1 MADEGLRIVNT
12 VDNSQMERELK
23 KSRETIMS
31 VAEAAEEAGARIDA
45 AFQKLSQPKAA
56 VDYKEIVESAKRAV
70 EEIRKV
76 FDEDIDLSNPS
87 QELQKFDEQVV
98 GLCEHLDNYFE
109 SLKAK
114 LTDLLGVMGSGQS
127 MTNNIPT
134 NENNI
139 SQIESIKRQNEE
151 LEEQIRKQTE
161 ELARQQAQWKQ
172 LAEAVRTNNVA
183 AVQKLSQETD
193 EATKRIKLDALKG
206 SLKMLGG
213 EMDDFAE
220 KMANADAEVES
231 LRDELAMLR
240 EQGAGEDNIAE
251 TEELYQSAVDKLEEL
266 KTEYNAMSEQQ
277 QQYIDQ
283 LREADDHHVRMRT
296 QIMDAREQLIQM
308 IQAGQT
314 GTPQFQQLAKQAGSM
329 RKEMALANAYM
340 QYFGTP
346 NSHLAALKQGLQ
358 GVAGA
363 ASLVTGVMGIFNDKS
378 EKMQEIQT
386 KVQSILG
393 IIIGLETTYATV
405 KKTSNVMIAIQEL
418 QVWALSKAKKAEAA
432 STTMATIA
440 QAAYNAVAKANPY
453 VLLATAIIS
462 VVGALA
468 LLIKGNRDAAKEEE
482 KRQKQLEETREKE
495 EELRRER
502 EQHANLIGGK
512 YASTHSNLMATYK
525 KLQLE
530 YENLKTTHEKNE
542 WIKDNVKEFEKLGVS
557 VKTVH
562 EAESV
567 LIDDTDVMVQAFQYR
582 AQAAAAA
589 AEAMEAYTEAARLE
603 FEKQDHMKQV
613 GSQWHENDIY
623 HGDVSRYGLQEG
635 RDFQWSD
642 KGGAQLTAAGA
653 ERANREAARLSAEFM
668 QFDERIAELNRQG
681 ERWTQKQVE
690 AEQKIQEILKKAEIL
705 SANNG
710 NGNNGNGNPND
721 PNQIIRAQMLANQ
734 KAERERRNNLLLEEQ
749 ATIDIMADGAEKE
762 LAQMRLNHKKKMAQ
776 IDDEQQEILNAKRD
790 IAAASS
796 TNYYTSGAYKNETL
810 SDLEMLGVDSK
821 RISENEDY
829 ARSVLSYFKKVS
841 SSSTSAYE
849 KMEALKSSY
858 ESVIAD
864 IDEQMNQL
872 GSKEVL
878 TPNDKAQIESLRQLR
893 ANVDAEYLNSQGSI
907 YEALLAKYQDFNTRR
922 LELERKYNEDVAVI
936 QSQHPTDDEGI
947 ARQKAALEERTR
959 QYRNELNAL
968 NDEEYKSMQK
978 SSSLFVDLFSNA
990 ADMSNKKI
998 REVIANVQLLLTYLK
1013 SAKDADG
1020 DVSIKNSKGVTT
1032 KTITKQQ
1039 ILDLGFSE
1047 ESLNVLAQSPDKI
1060 KAIQDALEKLQEQGR
1075 KNNPFKSLA
1084 EDISALFKKKD
1095 KDGETKKSL
1104 NNLAK
1109 DAAACAD
1116 EIGGIAGK
1124 LSDMFDSIG
1133 NQDLAEAFGAV
1144 EDVMSSVSNIAQ
1156 GFAQGGLVGGIM
1168 AGVGEAINWVSKA
1181 LQANKRHKEALKK
1194 IMQEITA
1201 QQREYNLL
1209 LIQQN
1214 LEYEK
1219 AATIFGT
1226 MDWAKAING
1235 VKVMKDAFAALNKEI
1250 FGKGGYFQLSGFDDN
1265 FMPTYEWIEDAYKGL
1280 RDIEIKTGHKKT
1292 GLFGWGK
1299 GKDIYSSVLD
1309 VYPELIKANGE
1320 FDKELAQTIID
1331 TRQMSDEDKAA
1342 FQAMIDYANAAEE
1355 AWQQV
1360 HDYFTG
1366 IFGEFGSTLSNCLV
1380 DAFINGKSAAKDFTD
1395 SVGDML
1401 ENLAKQ
1407 MVYSMV
1413 FQDIIE
1419 KAQKEMEDV
1428 TTDGSL
1434 SDEERFARYSKII
1447 GNLTT
1452 GVLDRQ
1458 DEANA
1463 LYEQFKNEAK
1473 KNGLDI
1479 FNEDV
1484 AQQASSKGF
1493 NAMSQETGDELNG
1506 RFTAIQIGVYD
1517 IREMAGKTSEIVAR
1531 MEQGQN
1537 GITTR
1542 IDAIQTAI
1550 ATSNVHLTAISK
1562 NTKKMVEFGEILEEI
1577 RDNTKNL

>member
-240 EQGAGEDNIAE
+240 EQGAGEDKIAE

-283 LREADDHHVRMRT
+283 LKEADDHHVRMRT

-705 SANNG
+705 SANNS

-821 RISENEDY
+821 RISENED
-829 ARSVLSYFKKVS
+829 
-841 SSSTSAYE
+841 
-849 KMEALKSSY
+849 
-858 ESVIAD
+858 
-864 IDEQMNQL
+864 
-872 GSKEVL
+872 
-878 TPNDKAQIESLRQLR
+878 
-893 ANVDAEYLNSQGSI
+893 
-907 YEALLAKYQDFNTRR
+907 
-922 LELERKYNEDVAVI
+922 
-936 QSQHPTDDEGI
+936 
-947 ARQKAALEERTR
+947 
-959 QYRNELNAL
+959 
-968 NDEEYKSMQK
+968 
-978 SSSLFVDLFSNA
+978 
-990 ADMSNKKI
+990 
-998 REVIANVQLLLTYLK
+998 
-1013 SAKDADG
+1013 
-1020 DVSIKNSKGVTT
+1020 
-1032 KTITKQQ
+1032 
-1039 ILDLGFSE
+1039 
-1047 ESLNVLAQSPDKI
+1047 
-1060 KAIQDALEKLQEQGR
+1060 
-1075 KNNPFKSLA
+1075 
-1084 EDISALFKKKD
+1084 
-1095 KDGETKKSL
+1095 
-1104 NNLAK
+1104 
-1109 DAAACAD
+1109 
-1116 EIGGIAGK
+1116 
-1124 LSDMFDSIG
+1124 
-1133 NQDLAEAFGAV
+1133 
-1144 EDVMSSVSNIAQ
+1144 
-1156 GFAQGGLVGGIM
+1156 
-1168 AGVGEAINWVSKA
+1168 
-1181 LQANKRHKEALKK
+1181 
-1194 IMQEITA
+1194 
-1201 QQREYNLL
+1201 
-1209 LIQQN
+1209 
-1214 LEYEK
+1214 
-1219 AATIFGT
+1219 
-1226 MDWAKAING
+1226 
-1235 VKVMKDAFAALNKEI
+1235 
-1250 FGKGGYFQLSGFDDN
+1250 
-1265 FMPTYEWIEDAYKGL
+1265 
-1280 RDIEIKTGHKKT
+1280 
-1292 GLFGWGK
+1292 
-1299 GKDIYSSVLD
+1299 
-1309 VYPELIKANGE
+1309 
-1320 FDKELAQTIID
+1320 
-1331 TRQMSDEDKAA
+1331 
-1342 FQAMIDYANAAEE
+1342 
-1355 AWQQV
+1355 
-1360 HDYFTG
+1360 
-1366 IFGEFGSTLSNCLV
+1366 
-1380 DAFINGKSAAKDFTD
+1380 
-1395 SVGDML
+1395 
-1401 ENLAKQ
+1401 
-1407 MVYSMV
+1407 
-1413 FQDIIE
+1413 
-1419 KAQKEMEDV
+1419 
-1428 TTDGSL
+1428 
-1434 SDEERFARYSKII
+1434 
-1447 GNLTT
+1447 
-1452 GVLDRQ
+1452 
-1458 DEANA
+1458 
-1463 LYEQFKNEAK
+1463 
-1473 KNGLDI
+1473 
-1479 FNEDV
+1479 
-1484 AQQASSKGF
+1484 
-1493 NAMSQETGDELNG
+1493 
-1506 RFTAIQIGVYD
+1506 
-1517 IREMAGKTSEIVAR
+1517 
-1531 MEQGQN
+1531 
-1537 GITTR
+1537 
-1542 IDAIQTAI
+1542 
-1550 ATSNVHLTAISK
+1550 
-1562 NTKKMVEFGEILEEI
+1562 
-1577 RDNTKNL
+1577 